1 MNAPVQKMQK
11 VEVAIWG
18 AKISTDKASLSGNLS
33 IMDAGKLSIMK
44 REHRIKK
51 LFYPMGGSVAYFP
64 PIKVAN
70 RLSPTAAL
78 SPSPPQA
85 APSRLWAMGLAHTR
99 AGPGGAIA
107 RSGGKVVVLCYPLL
121 VLPASAVLLD
131 LSISLL
137 GYEAL
142 VCWICVSAA
151 RVDMFVIVAPDPSC
165 ESPS

>member
-1 MNAPVQKMQK
+1 MPK
-11 VEVAIWG
+11 
-18 AKISTDKASLSGNLS
+18 T
-33 IMDAGKLSIMK
+33 
-44 REHRIKK
+44 RE
-51 LFYPMGGSVAYFP
+51 
-64 PIKVAN
+64 
-70 RLSPTAAL
+70 AAL
-78 SPSPPQA
+78 G
-85 APSRLWAMGLAHTR
+85 MGLAHTR